1 MTQFKRKKKTV
12 FCDRIKRPRGVDD
25 RHTVRRILKKT
36 TMARKE
42 KKQIVV
48 KKKKKK
54 KKKEKNKKDGK
65 TQTIVKQR
73 SE

>member
-1 MTQFKRKKKTV
+1 MTQFKRKKETV

-25 RHTVRRILKKT
+25 RHTVRRVLKET

-48 KKKKKK
+48 KKEKKIRKM
-54 KKKEKNKKDGK
+54 GK
-65 TQTIVKQR
+65 HR
-73 SE
+73 R

>member
-25 RHTVRRILKKT
+25 RHTIRRILKKT

-54 KKKEKNKKDGK
+54 KK
-65 TQTIVKQR
+65 
-73 SE
+73 

>member
-36 TMARKE
+36 TMARKK

-48 KKKKKK
+48 KKKKKR
-54 KKKEKNKKDGK
+54 NKKDGK

>member
-48 KKKKKK
+48 RNKKKKKRIRK
-54 KKKEKNKKDGK
+54 MGK
-65 TQTIVKQR
+65 HR
-73 SE
+73 R